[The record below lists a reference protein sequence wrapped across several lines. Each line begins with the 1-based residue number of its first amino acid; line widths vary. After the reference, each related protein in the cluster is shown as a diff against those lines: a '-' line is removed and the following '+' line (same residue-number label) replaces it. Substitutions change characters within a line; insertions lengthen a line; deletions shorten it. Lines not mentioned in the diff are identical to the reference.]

1 MAGSY
6 GALYPTN
13 SEAGG
18 KLGKYQIG
26 KKGFVRSKLICG
38 RLPRHRLARRPAAAT
53 AAATAATAAEAQ
65 PVLGMTK
72 GVGEHPAAA
81 AAAGWLVD
89 GGQQQQQ
96 EQQIRPAAATAAA
109 NFVPPAP
116 AAAPTD
122 TPAAAAATSPLPL
135 EHFSDPPPPPFEWH
149 LLLRLLHPAKASPQR
164 NPQEPPRHAKPGGR
178 RRIIQRSWIRHF
190 G

>member
-18 KLGKYQIG
+18 KLGKFQIG

-38 RLPRHRLARRPAAAT
+38 RLPRHRLARRPAAA

-122 TPAAAAATSPLPL
+122 TPAAAAATTSPLPL

-149 LLLRLLHPAKASPQR
+149 LLLRLLHPAKATPQR